1 MSEHVGKGPEAK
13 RLAGDPGV
21 PYRRY
26 FWWLSCAW
34 TTVVAAS
41 LVWSL
46 IELAEDVRAQTSVA
60 ARALL
65 EKDLLYRQW
74 SLLTGG
80 VYVPAAGSGS
90 EQTGAPALDAEREIV
105 TPSGQRL
112 TLLNPAVV
120 SRQIFAVQERQMG
133 IRGRLTSL
141 KPIRPTNS
149 PDPWER
155 HALEEFEKGAEEVS
169 TTEVR
174 QGERYFRM
182 MRPLVLVPA
191 CLRCHE
197 EQGRRPGEV
206 RGGISVTV
214 PTSRFATP
222 GENLRLACA
231 HGALWLVGLVGLSFG
246 TSDLRRHLHR
256 RHLAEAEREQLI
268 AQLQG
273 ALAKVKLL
281 SGLIPICA
289 SCKKIRDDQ
298 GYWTELERY
307 LQQHSEAEF
316 SSGLCPE
323 CAKRLYPEFWPELE
337 ARQKPSPP
345 APPGK

>member
-1 MSEHVGKGPEAK
+1 MNPQVGKGPEIK
-13 RLAGDPGV
+13 DLAQDPGV
-21 PYRRY
+21 PYRKY

-34 TTVVAAS
+34 TAVVAGS
-41 LVWSL
+41 LAWNLVQH
-46 IELAEDVRAQTSVA
+46 AEDVQAQTSVA

-74 SLLTGG
+74 SLLAGG
-80 VYVPAAGSGS
+80 VYVSMAGPG
-90 EQTGAPALDAEREIV
+90 EGGAIALDPDREIV

-112 TLLNPAVV
+112 TLLNPAIV

-141 KPIRPTNS
+141 KPIRPANA

-155 HALEEFEKGAEEVS
+155 QALEEFRKGTEEVS
-169 TTEVR
+169 TTEMR
-174 QGERYFRM
+174 DGERCFRM
-182 MRPLVLVPA
+182 MRPLITVPA

-197 EQGRRPGEV
+197 EQGHRPGEL

-214 PTSRFATP
+214 PTSRFASR
-222 GENLRLACA
+222 GENWRLVCA
-231 HGALWLVGLVGLSFG
+231 HGALWLVGLLGLGFG
-246 TSDLRRHLHR
+246 TRDLRCHIR
-256 RHLAEAEREQLI
+256 RRQLAEAQREQLI
-268 AQLQG
+268 LQLQG

-298 GYWTELERY
+298 GYWTKLESY

-323 CAKRLYPEFWPELE
+323 CTKQIYPELWPELK
-337 ARQKPSPP
+337 ARQKLSEPE
-345 APPGK
+345 AGT